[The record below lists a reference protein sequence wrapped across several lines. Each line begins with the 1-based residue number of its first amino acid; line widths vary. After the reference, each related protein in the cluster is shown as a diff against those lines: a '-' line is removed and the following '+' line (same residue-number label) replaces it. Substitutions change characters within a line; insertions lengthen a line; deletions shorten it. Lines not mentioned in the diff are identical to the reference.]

1 MIRKKVG
8 LFGGTFNPIHF
19 GHLRGAEEV
28 REAFELEEIIFIP
41 ASLPP
46 HKVSEKIAEARYRL
60 EMVRLAISE
69 NPFFA
74 LSDIEI
80 KRPGKSYTIDT
91 IRYFKENFLWNL
103 YFILGSDAF
112 EEIETWKEYQTLF
125 TLCDFIVMV
134 RPGLELHS
142 FTSRLP
148 TSLRDHFRP
157 GGDNARWIHSSGHSL
172 FFKEITFLDISS
184 TKIRENIA
192 QGRSVRYLLPPG
204 VESYIKECGL
214 YRKIGEEG

>member
-1 MIRKKVG
+1 MGKKVG

-41 ASLPP
+41 ASIPP

-60 EMVRLAISE
+60 EMVRLAISG
-69 NPFFA
+69 NPFFT

-80 KRPGKSYTIDT
+80 RRPGTSYSIDT
-91 IRYFKENFLWNL
+91 IRYFKENYLWNL

-112 EEIETWKEYQTLF
+112 EEIETWREYQTLF

-134 RPGLELHS
+134 RPGLEYNS
-142 FTSRLP
+142 FTFPLP

-157 GGDNARWIHSSGHSL
+157 GGDNGRWVHSSGHSL
-172 FFKEITFLDISS
+172 FLKEITFLDISS

-192 QGRSVRYLLPPG
+192 HGRSVRYLLPPQ

-214 YRKIGEEG
+214 YRKLGEEV

>member
-1 MIRKKVG
+1 MGKRVG

-28 REAFELEEIIFIP
+28 REAFALEEIIFIP
-41 ASLPP
+41 ASIPP
-46 HKVSEKIAEARYRL
+46 HKVSEKVVEARYRL

-69 NPFFA
+69 NPFFT
-74 LSDIEI
+74 LSDIEMR
-80 KRPGKSYTIDT
+80 RPGKSYSIDT
-91 IRYFKENFLWNL
+91 IRYFNENYLWNL

-112 EEIETWKEYQTLF
+112 VEIETWKEYQTLF

-134 RPGLELHS
+134 RPGVPPDSL
-142 FTSRLP
+142 TSRLP

-157 GGDNARWIHSSGHSL
+157 EGDHGRWLHTSGHSL

-192 QGRSVRYLLPPG
+192 QGKSVRYLLPPR

-214 YRKIGEEG
+214 YQKSGEEG